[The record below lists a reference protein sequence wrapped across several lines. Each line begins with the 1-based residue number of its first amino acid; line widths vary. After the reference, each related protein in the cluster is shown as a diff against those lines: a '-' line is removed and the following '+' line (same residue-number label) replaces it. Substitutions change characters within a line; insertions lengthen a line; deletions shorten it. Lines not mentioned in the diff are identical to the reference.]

1 MARHF
6 LKDDD
11 VTAAEQAEILEL
23 AGELKAAPYSRRPF
37 AGPKTVALIFDKTS
51 TRTRVS
57 FTVGVADLGGNPMT
71 IDTGT
76 SQMGKKESI
85 ADTARVLERQV
96 ATIVWRTYAHAGL
109 EEMAQYSSVPVIN
122 SLSDDYHPCQIL
134 ADLLTIKEHKGQLKG
149 KKFAYVGDASN
160 NMANSYL
167 IGMALAGMHVAVAGP
182 SQYLPNAAIV
192 ARAQE
197 IAAQQGGSVL
207 VTTDAAEA
215 VAGADAVATDTW
227 ISMGQEDEKEQRI
240 KDFAGFTVDQALMAK
255 ANSDAI
261 FLHCLPAYRG
271 YEVSAEVIDG
281 TQSVIW
287 DEAENRL
294 HAQKAL
300 MVWLA
305 ERSKKKAA
313 FPRLT
318 SVGPVVCLVL
328 ALSSQLTQLSPAL
341 ANPSPAPV
349 SGSSDIDRI
358 AAKTQRFANTLI
370 GKLPSTAGRSARA
383 HGYFLRITSVDGA
396 PRWVTMDYWAT
407 RIELEFVHG
416 RISKASVG

>member
-1 MARHF
+1 VVRHF

-11 VTAAEQAEILEL
+11 VTAAEQAEILQL
-23 AGELKAAPYSRRPF
+23 AVELKAAPYSRRPF
-37 AGPKTVALIFDKTS
+37 EGPQTVALIFDKTS

-57 FTVGVADLGGNPMT
+57 FTVGVADLGGLPMT

-109 EEMAQYSSVPVIN
+109 EEMAAYSRVPVIN

-134 ADLLTIKEHKGQLKG
+134 ADLLTIKEHKGSLKG

-182 SQYLPNAAIV
+182 SAYLPNAAVV

-197 IAAQQGGSVL
+197 IAAEQGGSIL
-207 VTTDAAEA
+207 VTTDAKAA

-227 ISMGQEDEKEQRI
+227 ISMGQEDEKAQRI
-240 KDFAGFTVDQALMAK
+240 KDFAGFTIDSDLMSVAQP
-255 ANSDAI
+255 DAI

-271 YEVSAEVIDG
+271 YEVTADVIDG
-281 TQSVIW
+281 DQSVIW

-305 ERSKKKAA
+305 ER
-313 FPRLT
+313 
-318 SVGPVVCLVL
+318 
-328 ALSSQLTQLSPAL
+328 
-341 ANPSPAPV
+341 
-349 SGSSDIDRI
+349 
-358 AAKTQRFANTLI
+358 
-370 GKLPSTAGRSARA
+370 AR
-383 HGYFLRITSVDGA
+383 
-396 PRWVTMDYWAT
+396 
-407 RIELEFVHG
+407 
-416 RISKASVG
+416 

>member
-1 MARHF
+1 MVRHF

-11 VTAAEQAEILEL
+11 ITAAEQAEILRL
-23 AGELKAAPYSRRPF
+23 ARELKAAPYSRRPF

-96 ATIVWRTYAHAGL
+96 AAIVWRTYAHSGL
-109 EEMAQYSSVPVIN
+109 EEMAAHSNVPVVN

-134 ADLLTIKEHKGQLKG
+134 ADLLTIQEHKGELAG
-149 KKFAYVGDASN
+149 KKFAYIGDASN

-182 SQYLPNAAIV
+182 SDYLPNAAVV

-197 IAAQQGGSVL
+197 LAALHGGSVL
-207 VTTDAAEA
+207 VTTDAVAA
-215 VAGADAVATDTW
+215 VANADAIATDTW
-227 ISMGQEDEKEQRI
+227 ISMGQEDEKEARVRA
-240 KDFAGFTVDQALMAK
+240 FAGYTVDEALMAQAK
-255 ANSDAI
+255 PDAI

-271 YEVSAEVIDG
+271 YEVSEGVIDG
-281 TQSVIW
+281 PQSVIW

-300 MVWLA
+300 LTWLA
-305 ERSKKKAA
+305 EQA
-313 FPRLT
+313 
-318 SVGPVVCLVL
+318 
-328 ALSSQLTQLSPAL
+328 
-341 ANPSPAPV
+341 
-349 SGSSDIDRI
+349 
-358 AAKTQRFANTLI
+358 
-370 GKLPSTAGRSARA
+370 
-383 HGYFLRITSVDGA
+383 
-396 PRWVTMDYWAT
+396 
-407 RIELEFVHG
+407 
-416 RISKASVG
+416 